1 MLTLRIT
8 DGLCMN
14 LRVAVFAS
22 GGGSNFQAI
31 AENALNYRVTLVVCN
46 RHKAGVLDR
55 ARALGVPAQVLSPRA
70 FESDKLYANS
80 LLELL
85 HTERIDLIALAGYLC
100 KIPAPVVEAFWG
112 RILNIHP
119 ALLPRFGGKGLY
131 GHRVHKAVLEA
142 KESFS
147 GATVHFVDEEY
158 DTGPILLQ
166 KKVPVLPDDTPDSLA
181 GRVLAVEHKIFP
193 EAIDLIAQG
202 RVQIKGRR
210 VTIQPIKTHD
220 D

>member
-1 MLTLRIT
+1 
-8 DGLCMN
+8 MN

-46 RHKAGVLDR
+46 RSKAGVLDR
-55 ARALGVPAQVLSPRA
+55 AHALDVSTHVLSPRT
-70 FESDKLYANS
+70 FESDRLYADT
-80 LLELL
+80 LLDLL
-85 HTERIDLIALAGYLC
+85 HTEKIDLITLAGYLC
-100 KIPAPVVEAFWG
+100 KIPAPVVKAFWG

-131 GHRVHKAVLEA
+131 GQRVHKAVLEA

-181 GRVLAVEHKIFP
+181 ERVLAVEHKIFP
-193 EAIDLIAQG
+193 EAIELIAQG

-210 VTIQPIKTHD
+210 VIIQPIKTHD

>member
-1 MLTLRIT
+1 
-8 DGLCMN
+8 MN

-31 AENALNYRVTLVVCN
+31 AENALNYRVALVVCN
-46 RHKAGVLDR
+46 RSKAGVLNR
-55 ARALGVPAQVLSPRA
+55 AQTLGISTHVLSPRA
-70 FESDKLYANS
+70 FESEQLYAS
-80 LLELL
+80 ALLELL
-85 HTERIDLIALAGYLC
+85 HSEKIDLIALAGYLC

-142 KESFS
+142 KEAIS

-166 KKVPVLPDDTPDSLA
+166 EKVPVLPEDTPDSLA
-181 GRVLAVEHKIFP
+181 ERVLAVEHQIFP
-193 EAIDLIAQG
+193 KALDLIAQG

-210 VTIQPIKTHD
+210 VIIKPH
-220 D
+220 

>member
-1 MLTLRIT
+1 
-8 DGLCMN
+8 MN

-31 AENALNYRVTLVVCN
+31 AENALSYRVTLVVCN
-46 RHKAGVLDR
+46 RYKAGVLDR
-55 ARALGVPAQVLSPRA
+55 AQTLGVSTRVLFPRA
-70 FESDKLYANS
+70 FESDKLYANT

-85 HTERIDLIALAGYLC
+85 HAEKIDLIALAGYLC
-100 KIPAPVVEAFWG
+100 KIPVPVVEAFWG

-131 GHRVHKAVLEA
+131 GHRVHQAVLKA
-142 KESFS
+142 KETFS

-181 GRVLAVEHKIFP
+181 ERVLAVEHQIFP
-193 EAIDLIAQG
+193 EALDLIAQG

-210 VTIQPIKTHD
+210 VIIKPIRTYD

>member
-1 MLTLRIT
+1 MSTLTIT
-8 DGLCMN
+8 VSLCMN

-31 AENALNYRVTLVVCN
+31 AENALNYRVVLVVCN
-46 RHKAGVLDR
+46 RSKAGVLGR
-55 ARALGVPAQVLSPRA
+55 AQTLGVSTQVLSPRA
-70 FESDKLYANS
+70 FESEKLYANA

-85 HTERIDLIALAGYLC
+85 HTEKIDLIALAGYLC

-131 GHRVHKAVLEA
+131 GRRVHKAVLEA
-142 KESFS
+142 KEAFS

-166 KKVPVLPDDTPDSLA
+166 KKVPVLPEDTPDSLA
-181 GRVLAVEHKIFP
+181 ERVLAVEHQIFP
-193 EAIDLIAQG
+193 EALDLIAQG
-202 RVQIKGRR
+202 RVQIKGRH
-210 VTIQPIKTHD
+210 VIIKPIKTHD

>member
-1 MLTLRIT
+1 
-8 DGLCMN
+8 MN

-31 AENALNYRVTLVVCN
+31 AEKALNYRVTLVICN
-46 RHKAGVLDR
+46 RSKAGVLDR
-55 ARALGVPAQVLSPRA
+55 AHTLGMSTHVLSPRA
-70 FESDKLYANS
+70 FESDKLYANA
-80 LLELL
+80 LLDLL
-85 HTERIDLIALAGYLC
+85 HTEKIDLIALAGYLC
-100 KIPAPVVEAFWG
+100 KVPAPVVEAFWG

-142 KESFS
+142 KEAFS

-166 KKVPVLPDDTPDSLA
+166 KQVPVLPDDTPDSLA
-181 GRVLAVEHKIFP
+181 ERVLAVEHQIFP
-193 EAIDLIAQG
+193 EALELIAQG

-210 VTIQPIKTHD
+210 VKIKPIKTHD

>member
-1 MLTLRIT
+1 
-8 DGLCMN
+8 MN

-22 GGGSNFQAI
+22 GGGSNFQAL
-31 AENALNYRVTLVVCN
+31 AENALTYSVTLVVCN
-46 RHKAGVLDR
+46 RSKAGVLDR
-55 ARALGVPAQVLSPRA
+55 AHTLGVPAHVLSPRA
-70 FESDKLYANS
+70 FESEKLYS
-80 LLELL
+80 DVLLELL
-85 HTERIDLIALAGYLC
+85 HVEKIDLIALAGYLC

-131 GHRVHKAVLEA
+131 GRRVHKAVLEA
-142 KESFS
+142 KEAFS

-166 KKVPVLPDDTPDSLA
+166 KKVPVLSGDTPDSLA
-181 GRVLAVEHKIFP
+181 RRVLAVEHQIFP
-193 EAIDLIAQG
+193 EALDLIAQG
-202 RVQIKGRR
+202 RVRIKDRR
-210 VTIQPIKTHD
+210 VIINPTKKYD

>member
-1 MLTLRIT
+1 MK
-8 DGLCMN
+8 
-14 LRVAVFAS
+14 LRVAVLAS

-31 AENALNYRVTLVVCN
+31 AENALSYRVALVVCN
-46 RHKAGVLDR
+46 RSKAGVLDR
-55 ARALGVPAQVLSPRA
+55 AKALGVSTHVLSPRA
-70 FESDKLYANS
+70 FESDRLYADT

-85 HTERIDLIALAGYLC
+85 HTEKIDLIALAGYLC
-100 KIPAPVVEAFWG
+100 KIPVPVVEAFWG

-142 KESFS
+142 KEAFS

-181 GRVLAVEHKIFP
+181 ERVLAVEHKIFP
-193 EAIDLIAQG
+193 EALDLIAQG

-210 VTIQPIKTHD
+210 VELTYKPIKTND

>member
-1 MLTLRIT
+1 MK
-8 DGLCMN
+8 

-31 AENALNYRVTLVVCN
+31 AENALSYRVTLVVCN
-46 RHKAGVLDR
+46 RSKAGVLDR
-55 ARALGVPAQVLSPRA
+55 AHALGVPTQVLSPRA
-70 FESDKLYANS
+70 FESDTLYANT

-85 HTERIDLIALAGYLC
+85 HTKNIDLIALAGYLC
-100 KIPAPVVEAFWG
+100 KVPVPVVEAFWG

-142 KESFS
+142 KETFS

-166 KKVPVLPDDTPDSLA
+166 KKVPVLPDDTPDTLA
-181 GRVLAVEHKIFP
+181 ERVLAVEHQIFP
-193 EAIDLIAQG
+193 EAIDLIARG
-202 RVQIKGRR
+202 RVQIEGRR
-210 VTIQPIKTHD
+210 VVIKPRKTHD

>member
-1 MLTLRIT
+1 
-8 DGLCMN
+8 MN

-22 GGGSNFQAI
+22 GGGSNFQALV
-31 AENALNYRVTLVVCN
+31 ENALNYRAILVVCN
-46 RHKAGVLDR
+46 RSKAGVLDR
-55 ARALGVPAQVLSPRA
+55 AHTLGVSTHVLSPRA
-70 FESDKLYANS
+70 FESDQLYTNA

-85 HTERIDLIALAGYLC
+85 YTEKIDLIALAGYLC

-131 GHRVHKAVLEA
+131 GRRVHEAVLEA
-142 KESFS
+142 KEAFS

-166 KKVPVLPDDTPDSLA
+166 KKVPVLPGDTPDSLA
-181 GRVLAVEHKIFP
+181 ERVLAVEHQIFP
-193 EAIDLIAQG
+193 EALDLIAQG

-210 VTIQPIKTHD
+210 VIIKPVKTHD
-220 D
+220 N

>member
-1 MLTLRIT
+1 MS
-8 DGLCMN
+8 

-31 AENALNYRVTLVVCN
+31 AENAVNYRVTLVVCN
-46 RHKAGVLDR
+46 RSEAGVLGR
-55 ARALGVPAQVLSPRA
+55 AHNLGVPAHVLSPRA
-70 FESDKLYANS
+70 FESDKLYAIA

-85 HTERIDLIALAGYLC
+85 HSEKIDLIALAGYLC
-100 KIPAPVVEAFWG
+100 KIPATVVEAFWG

-131 GHRVHKAVLEA
+131 GRRVHKAVVEA
-142 KESFS
+142 KEAFS

-166 KKVPVLPDDTPDSLA
+166 KKVPVLPEDTPDSLA
-181 GRVLAVEHKIFP
+181 ERVLAVEHQIFP
-193 EAIDLIAQG
+193 EALDLIAQG
-202 RVQIKGRR
+202 RVQIKGRHVIIR
-210 VTIQPIKTHD
+210 PIKTHD

>member
-1 MLTLRIT
+1 MK
-8 DGLCMN
+8 

-31 AENALNYRVTLVVCN
+31 AENALSYRVTLVVCN
-46 RHKAGVLDR
+46 RSKAGVLDR
-55 ARALGVPAQVLSPRA
+55 AHALAVPTRVLSPRA
-70 FESDKLYANS
+70 FESDQLYANA
-80 LLELL
+80 LLDLL
-85 HTERIDLIALAGYLC
+85 HTEKIDLIALAGYLC
-100 KIPAPVVEAFWG
+100 KIPVAVVEAYWG

-131 GHRVHKAVLEA
+131 GQRVHKAVLEA
-142 KESFS
+142 KEAFS

-166 KKVPVLPDDTPDSLA
+166 KKVPVLPDDTPNSLA
-181 GRVLAVEHKIFP
+181 ERVLAVEHKIFP

-210 VTIQPIKTHD
+210 AIIQPIKTHD

>member
-1 MLTLRIT
+1 MK
-8 DGLCMN
+8 

-31 AENALNYRVTLVVCN
+31 AENALSYRVALVVCN
-46 RHKAGVLDR
+46 RSRAGVLDR
-55 ARALGVPAQVLSPRA
+55 AKALGVPTHVLSPRA
-70 FESDKLYANS
+70 FESDTLYANT

-85 HTERIDLIALAGYLC
+85 HTEKIDLITLAGYLC
-100 KIPAPVVEAFWG
+100 KIPAPVVESFWG

-142 KESFS
+142 REAIS

-166 KKVPVLPDDTPDSLA
+166 RKVPVLPDDTPDSLA
-181 GRVLAVEHKIFP
+181 ERVLAVEHKIFP
-193 EAIDLIAQG
+193 EAIELIAQG

-210 VTIQPIKTHD
+210 VIIKPI
-220 D
+220 

>member
-1 MLTLRIT
+1 
-8 DGLCMN
+8 MN

-31 AENALNYRVTLVVCN
+31 AENALNYRVVLVVCN
-46 RHKAGVLDR
+46 RSKAGVLGR
-55 ARALGVPAQVLSPRA
+55 AHNLGVPTHVLSPRA
-70 FESDKLYANS
+70 FESKKLYANA

-85 HTERIDLIALAGYLC
+85 HTEKIDLIALAGYLC

-131 GHRVHKAVLEA
+131 GRRVHKAVLEA
-142 KESFS
+142 KEAFS

-158 DTGPILLQ
+158 DTGPILIQ
-166 KKVPVLPDDTPDSLA
+166 KKVPVLPEDTPDSLA
-181 GRVLAVEHKIFP
+181 ERVLAVEHQIFP
-193 EAIDLIAQG
+193 EALDLIAQG

-210 VTIQPIKTHD
+210 VTIKPIKTHD

>member
-1 MLTLRIT
+1 
-8 DGLCMN
+8 MN

-31 AENALNYRVTLVVCN
+31 AENARNYRVTLVVCN
-46 RHKAGVLDR
+46 RSKAGVLDR
-55 ARALGVPAQVLSPRA
+55 ARALDVPAQVLSPRA
-70 FESDKLYANS
+70 FESDKLYANA
-80 LLELL
+80 LIDLL
-85 HTERIDLIALAGYLC
+85 HAEKIDLIALAGYLC

-131 GHRVHKAVLEA
+131 GHRVHTAVLEA

-158 DTGPILLQ
+158 DTGPILMQ

-181 GRVLAVEHKIFP
+181 ERVLAVEHKIFP

-210 VTIQPIKTHD
+210 VIIQPIKTHD